1 LFLQNYRKVSS
12 PWFTRSWAKL
22 NEEGGH
28 SKPTWPKES
37 WKKSFRRPST
47 YQQSL
52 VSVPDSENRVSYVPE
67 LSKPSI
73 FSSSLVLIV
82 VFDDVA
88 AGPACQAEARRLARR
103 RPRLPSSLPPLSPQ
117 RPVGAATPLHH
128 GRSFGAGASFLPRA
142 AISPLVGVRAAPAFH
157 IGRGEKKRLWGP
169 PLTCRALCTS
179 LKTTIKTNKGLK
191 IDGLDSSET

>member
-103 RPRLPSSLPPLSPQ
+103 RPRLPSSLPPLSP
-117 RPVGAATPLHH
+117 RR
-128 GRSFGAGASFLPRA
+128 GRSGQRLLYTTGGAS
-142 AISPLVGVRAAPAFH
+142 APALPSSH
-157 IGRGEKKRLWGP
+157 ALPYP
-169 PLTCRALCTS
+169 P
-179 LKTTIKTNKGLK
+179 
-191 IDGLDSSET
+191 SSVYVPHLLST